1 MIDRTQNRFAVSADL
16 LVSLHADPAV
26 LHPGRRFRRNA

>member
-16 LVSLHADPAV
+16 LESPHVYPAL
-26 LHPGRRFRRNA
+26 LHPGRGFRRHA

>member
-16 LVSLHADPAV
+16 LESPYVDPAV
-26 LHPGRRFRRNA
+26 LHPGRRFRRHA